1 LGDSKGRSLTL
12 VLYLIQFVWCRPP
25 SHYVFRNGGLERVHR
40 TDSAP
45 RKSAAIGE
53 NILSVYLDEP
63 IEHDDVGNANADA
76 SDEDKYRRD
85 QMMTAKAGDRQSL
98 LMCAVVLLACS

>member
-1 LGDSKGRSLTL
+1 MRLALQRGMKLEQDAREILE
-12 VLYLIQFVWCRPP
+12 FVNLPY
-25 SHYVFRNGGLERVHR
+25 SGL
-40 TDSAP
+40 P
-45 RKSAAIGE
+45 GKSAAPGE

-63 IEHDDVGNANADA
+63 IEHDDVGNANAA

-85 QMMTAKAGDRQSL
+85 QMMAAKAGERQSL

>member
-1 LGDSKGRSLTL
+1 MALQRGMKLEKEAREILE
-12 VLYLIQFVWCRPP
+12 FVNLPY
-25 SHYVFRNGGLERVHR
+25 SGL
-40 TDSAP
+40 P
-45 RKSAAIGE
+45 GKSAAPGE

>member
-1 LGDSKGRSLTL
+1 MGDSKGRSLTL

-98 LMCAVVLLACS
+98 LMCVVVLLACS

>member
-1 LGDSKGRSLTL
+1 MALQRGMKLEKEAREILE
-12 VLYLIQFVWCRPP
+12 FVNLPY
-25 SHYVFRNGGLERVHR
+25 SGL
-40 TDSAP
+40 P
-45 RKSAAIGE
+45 GKSAAPGE

-85 QMMTAKAGDRQSL
+85 QMMAAKAGERQSL
-98 LMCAVVLLACS
+98 LMCAVALLACS

>member
-1 LGDSKGRSLTL
+1 MKLEKEAREILE
-12 VLYLIQFVWCRPP
+12 FVNLPY
-25 SHYVFRNGGLERVHR
+25 SGL
-40 TDSAP
+40 P
-45 RKSAAIGE
+45 GKSAAPGE